1 MSKFAHL
8 FVCSAALSGL
18 LGSSVAVAA
27 AADNY
32 PSKPIRMLIP
42 FAPGGGTD
50 ILARMVAQ
58 RLTETLGQ
66 PVVADNRPAVDGVVA
81 SETLVRSAPDGYTLL
96 LVSSSHAINPALG
109 RKLPYETLKDFAPIT
124 QTASQQ
130 LFLVVHPSLP
140 IKSVKELID
149 TAKAKPGTLN
159 YGSSS
164 NATALPMELFNSM
177 AGIKTTHIPYKGS
190 APMLNDLLGG
200 QINLSIAAAVSALP
214 HIKAGKLRALG
225 IGDSKRSVILPDLP
239 TIAEAGVPGYHAVIW
254 SGLLAPKNTPRP
266 IIERLY
272 KDTVRIV
279 QAPEFKERLVQLGS
293 DAVGS
298 TPEQWAE
305 FIRVEIDKWAKIAKM
320 AGMKAGD

>member
-1 MSKFAHL
+1 MSPKSI
-8 FVCSAALSGL
+8 SAALL
-18 LGSSVAVAA
+18 LAVAVFSGPSP
-27 AADNY
+27 AADAY
-32 PSKPIRMLIP
+32 PSKPVRLLIP

-58 RLTETLGQ
+58 RLSETMGQ
-66 PVVADNRPAVDGVVA
+66 PMVADNRPAVDGVVA
-81 SETLVRSAPDGYTLL
+81 SETLARSAPDGYTLL
-96 LVSSSHAINPALG
+96 LVSSSHAINPAIG
-109 RKLPYETLKDFAPIT
+109 RKLPYDTIRDFAPIT

-130 LFLVVHPSLP
+130 MFLVVHPSLP

-149 TAKAKPGTLN
+149 YAKAKPNSLN

-214 HIKAGKLRALG
+214 HIKSGRLRNLA
-225 IGDSKRSVILPDLP
+225 IGDSKRSTILPDLP
-239 TIAEAGVPGYHAVIW
+239 TIAEAGVPGYQAVIW
-254 SGLLAPKNTPRP
+254 SGMLAPAKTPRA
-266 IIERLY
+266 IIDRLY
-272 KDTVRIV
+272 KETVKVV

-298 TPEQWAE
+298 TPEQWGE
-305 FIRVEIDKWAKIAKM
+305 FIKTEINKWGRIAKIA
-320 AGMKAGD
+320 GVKAGD

>member
-1 MSKFAHL
+1 MSPQSI
-8 FVCSAALSGL
+8 SAALL
-18 LGSSVAVAA
+18 LAVAVFSDPSP
-27 AADNY
+27 AADAY
-32 PSKPIRMLIP
+32 PSKPVRLLIP

-58 RLTETLGQ
+58 RLSETLGQ
-66 PVVADNRPAVDGVVA
+66 PMVADNRPAVDGVVA
-81 SETLVRSAPDGYTLL
+81 SETLARSAPDGYTLL
-96 LVSSSHAINPALG
+96 LVSSSHAINPAIG
-109 RKLPYETLKDFAPIT
+109 RKLPYDTLRDFAPIT

-130 LFLVVHPSLP
+130 MFLVVHPSLP

-149 TAKAKPGTLN
+149 YAKAKPNSLN

-214 HIKAGKLRALG
+214 HIKSGRLRNLA
-225 IGDSKRSVILPDLP
+225 IGDSKRSTILPDLP
-239 TIAEAGVPGYHAVIW
+239 TIAEAGVPGYQAVIW
-254 SGLLAPKNTPRP
+254 SGMLAPAKTPRA
-266 IIERLY
+266 IIDRLY
-272 KDTVRIV
+272 KETVKVV

-305 FIRVEIDKWAKIAKM
+305 FIKTEIDKWGRIAKIA
-320 AGMKAGD
+320 GVKAGD

>member
-1 MSKFAHL
+1 MSPQL
-8 FVCSAALSGL
+8 SRVAAGL
-18 LGSSVAVAA
+18 LFFSVVSAGPAF
-27 AADNY
+27 AADSY
-32 PSKPIRMLIP
+32 PSKPIRLLIP

-58 RLTETLGQ
+58 RLSETMGQ
-66 PVVADNRPAVDGVVA
+66 PMVADNRPAVDGVVA
-81 SETLVRSAPDGYTLL
+81 SETLARSAPDGYTLL
-96 LVSSSHAINPALG
+96 LVSSSHAINPAIG
-109 RKLPYETLKDFAPIT
+109 RKLPYDTIRDFAPIT

-130 LFLVVHPSLP
+130 MFLVVHPSLP
-140 IKSVKELID
+140 IKSVRELID
-149 TAKAKPGTLN
+149 YAKAKPNSLN

-214 HIKAGKLRALG
+214 HIKSGRLRNLA
-225 IGDSKRSVILPDLP
+225 IGDSKRSTILPDLP
-239 TIAEAGVPGYHAVIW
+239 TIAEAGVPGYQAVIW
-254 SGLLAPKNTPRP
+254 SGMLAPAKTPRA
-266 IIERLY
+266 IIDKLY
-272 KDTVRIV
+272 RETVKVV

-305 FIRVEIDKWAKIAKM
+305 FIKTEIDKWGKIAKIA
-320 AGMKAGD
+320 GVKAGD

>member
-1 MSKFAHL
+1 MSPKSPRAVAFLLLAAA
-8 FVCSAALSGL
+8 FSAAPALS
-18 LGSSVAVAA
+18 
-27 AADNY
+27 ADNY
-32 PSKPIRMLIP
+32 PSKPIRLLIP

-58 RLTETLGQ
+58 RLSETLGHAM
-66 PVVADNRPAVDGVVA
+66 VADNRPAVDGVVA
-81 SETLVRSAPDGYTLL
+81 SETLARSAPDGYTLL
-96 LVSSSHAINPALG
+96 LVSSSHAINPAIG
-109 RKLPYETLKDFAPIT
+109 RKLPYDTIRDFSPIT

-130 LFLVVHPSLP
+130 MFLVVHPSLP

-149 TAKAKPGTLN
+149 YAKAKPNSLN

-214 HIKAGKLRALG
+214 HIKSGRLRNLA
-225 IGDSKRSVILPDLP
+225 IGDSKRSTILPDLP
-239 TIAEAGVPGYHAVIW
+239 TIAEAGVPGYQAVIW
-254 SGLLAPKNTPRP
+254 SGMLAPAKTPRA
-266 IIERLY
+266 IIDKIY
-272 KDTVRIV
+272 KETVRVV

-298 TPEQWAE
+298 TPEQWGE
-305 FIRVEIDKWAKIAKM
+305 FIKTEIDKWGKIAKIA
-320 AGMKAGD
+320 GVKAGD

>member
-1 MSKFAHL
+1 MSPLLLRTA
-8 FVCSAALSGL
+8 VGL
-18 LGSSVAVAA
+18 QLAVALTGTA
-27 AADNY
+27 MSADNY
-32 PSKPIRMLIP
+32 PSKPIRLLIP

-58 RLTETLGQ
+58 RLSETLGQ
-66 PVVADNRPAVDGVVA
+66 AVVADNRPAVDGVVA
-81 SETLVRSAPDGYTLL
+81 SETLARSAPDGYTLL
-96 LVSSSHAINPALG
+96 LVSSSHAINPAIG
-109 RKLPYETLKDFAPIT
+109 RKLPYDTIRDFSPIT

-130 LFLVVHPSLP
+130 MFLVVHPSLP
-140 IKSVKELID
+140 IKSVRELID
-149 TAKAKPGTLN
+149 YAKAKPNSLN

-214 HIKAGKLRALG
+214 HIKSGRLRNLA
-225 IGDSKRSVILPDLP
+225 IGDSKRSTILPDLP
-239 TIAEAGVPGYHAVIW
+239 TIAEAGVPGYQAVIW
-254 SGLLAPKNTPRP
+254 SGMLAPAKTPRA
-266 IIERLY
+266 IVDKLY
-272 KDTVRIV
+272 KETVRVV

-298 TPEQWAE
+298 TPEQWGE
-305 FIRVEIDKWAKIAKM
+305 FIKTEIDKWGKIAKIA
-320 AGMKAGD
+320 GVKAGD

>member
-1 MSKFAHL
+1 MSPKSPRAVACLLLAAAFIA
-8 FVCSAALSGL
+8 APALS
-18 LGSSVAVAA
+18 
-27 AADNY
+27 ADNY
-32 PSKPIRMLIP
+32 PSKPIRLLIP

-58 RLTETLGQ
+58 RLSETLGQ
-66 PVVADNRPAVDGVVA
+66 PMVADNRPAVDGVVA
-81 SETLVRSAPDGYTLL
+81 SETLARSAPDGYTLL
-96 LVSSSHAINPALG
+96 LVSSSHAINPAIG
-109 RKLPYETLKDFAPIT
+109 RKLPYDTIRDFSPIT

-130 LFLVVHPSLP
+130 MFLVVHPSLP

-149 TAKAKPGTLN
+149 YAKAKPNSLN

-214 HIKAGKLRALG
+214 HIKSGRLRNLA
-225 IGDSKRSVILPDLP
+225 IGDSKRSTILPDLP
-239 TIAEAGVPGYHAVIW
+239 TIAEAGVPGYQAVIW
-254 SGLLAPKNTPRP
+254 SGMLAPAKTPRA
-266 IIERLY
+266 IIDKLNKE
-272 KDTVRIV
+272 TVRVV

-298 TPEQWAE
+298 TPEQWGE
-305 FIRVEIDKWAKIAKM
+305 FIKTEIDKWGKIAKIA
-320 AGMKAGD
+320 GVKAGD

>member
-1 MSKFAHL
+1 MSPKSPRAVAFLLLAAA
-8 FVCSAALSGL
+8 FSAAPALS
-18 LGSSVAVAA
+18 
-27 AADNY
+27 ADNY
-32 PSKPIRMLIP
+32 PSKPIRLLIP

-58 RLTETLGQ
+58 RLSETLGHAM
-66 PVVADNRPAVDGVVA
+66 VADNRPAVDGVVA
-81 SETLVRSAPDGYTLL
+81 SETLARSAPDGYTLL
-96 LVSSSHAINPALG
+96 LVSSSHAINPAIG
-109 RKLPYETLKDFAPIT
+109 RKLPYDTIRDFSPIT

-130 LFLVVHPSLP
+130 MFLVVHPSLP

-149 TAKAKPGTLN
+149 YAKAKPNSLN

-214 HIKAGKLRALG
+214 HIKSGRLRNLA
-225 IGDSKRSVILPDLP
+225 IGDSKRSTILPDLP
-239 TIAEAGVPGYHAVIW
+239 TIAEAGVPGYQAVIW
-254 SGLLAPKNTPRP
+254 SGMLAPAKTPRA
-266 IIERLY
+266 IIDKLY
-272 KDTVRIV
+272 KETVRVV

-298 TPEQWAE
+298 TPEQWGE
-305 FIRVEIDKWAKIAKM
+305 FIKTEIDKWGKIAKIA
-320 AGMKAGD
+320 GVKAGD